1 MAIINLSRESSNQLV
16 IHFGGELTSVDA
28 YTLANSLVSIADSI
42 REINRVINPTLVLE
56 VRVEAIGPGSFRA
69 VLRSIQQGSLGLLKR
84 QGENTVINIL
94 IALIFMYWGAADQK
108 INIVVN
114 ETSYVV
120 EVGNDKIVLPKEV
133 QGQLKNVQD
142 NAAIQESIQK
152 TFRILSSDP
161 AVENFGFAEKIDS
174 PEPFLKIPKED
185 FPRLS
190 EQQTYAI
197 VQSAERTRRER
208 ARLIVNRMWLRNLD
222 RKWSFEWN
230 GVPVSACVKDEKF
243 RSKIQHRLVTI
254 LSGDALDVEI
264 SFSQRFDEKLGL
276 YVNDQVSFVIER
288 VIGKIDQSTG
298 QEELF

>member
-1 MAIINLSRESSNQLV
+1 MATINLSKRASDHLV
-16 IHFGGELTSVDA
+16 IHFGGELQSVDA
-28 YTLANSLVSIADSI
+28 YTFANSLVSIADTI
-42 REINRVINPTLVLE
+42 REINRIINPTLALE

-69 VLRSIQQGSLGLLKR
+69 VLRSIQQGTIGLLKR

-94 IALIFMYWGAADQK
+94 IALVFMYWGTSDQK

-114 ETSYVV
+114 EDSYVI
-120 EVGNDKIVLPKEV
+120 EVGNNKIILPKEI

-142 NAAIQESIQK
+142 NLVVQENIQK
-152 TFRILSSDP
+152 TFRTLSLDP
-161 AVENFGFAEKIDS
+161 AIENFGFAERIDS
-174 PEPFLKIPKED
+174 PEPFLKIPKKD
-185 FPRLS
+185 FPRLA

-197 VQSAERTRRER
+197 VQSAERIRRER

-230 GVPVSACVKDEKF
+230 GVPVSAFVKDENF
-243 RSKIQHRLVTI
+243 RTRIKQRLVSI

-264 SFSQRFDEKLGL
+264 SFSQRFDEKLGV
-276 YVNDQVSFVIER
+276 YVTNHISYVVER
-288 VIGKIDQSTG
+288 VLGKIDQTSG